1 MPNLLVR
8 PDPAA
13 GRLVY
18 SAAHW
23 KVAHIGQAHM
33 AISIPGLLDP
43 IDGDGPIVLLGA
55 NGSGKTRLAV
65 QMANSGSAE
74 FIPALRNIAV
84 PDQIPN
90 WTLQTATNELQNRT
104 NQRRN
109 TYWELV
115 PDIDALFGKLWS
127 SHAVE
132 AMRVYDEVL
141 QGVQPRDLPATVL
154 TKTKELWRA
163 VFPGRS
169 IAFTDFTARVTN
181 EYLGS
186 TTYTA
191 KHMSDGERTG
201 LYLAGRVFD
210 SAHPVVIVDEPE
222 THFHSRLAVRFW
234 DALESLSPTKRFVY
248 VTHDLNFALSRRDA
262 AIVLVRPN
270 QSPEKIVPGESLPSD
285 DVASILGAASFS
297 VYASRLIF
305 CEGREEK
312 SLDQELLRAWFNDRE
327 TALIPVGGCENVK
340 RCTAAFQTRAV
351 VSGFAAIG
359 IVDRDHWP
367 DDMLTGLTNVHVLPV
382 HEIESLYVLKPVYAA
397 IALHTGHNPEDIEA
411 RYAGAFAGFKR
422 QMSGVLANKL
432 ICERFK
438 ARSLMLVER
447 AFGST
452 VDFSDRAGLRNALI
466 AEIPRTAPVAEP
478 ETIWNEEER
487 IVNDALAS
495 DDPSIFLRV
504 LPGKPLVGPAAT
516 SLGLTKER
524 YCELLKIGLT
534 SSSDPSFASLH
545 TALETALA
553 PYLPLRHTAVA
564 PV

>member
-1 MPNLLVR
+1 
-8 PDPAA
+8 
-13 GRLVY
+13 
-18 SAAHW
+18 
-23 KVAHIGQAHM
+23 M
-33 AISIPGLLDP
+33 AISIPGLPNP

-115 PDIDALFGKLWS
+115 ADIDALFGKLWS

-141 QGVQPRDLPATVL
+141 RGAQPQSLPETVL
-154 TKTKELWRA
+154 TKTKELWRV

-234 DALESLSPTKRFVY
+234 DALESLSPSKRFVY

-262 AIVLVRPN
+262 ATVLVRPN
-270 QSPEKIVPGESLPSD
+270 QPPERVVPGASLPSD

-312 SLDQELLRAWFNDRE
+312 SLDQELLRAWFSDRE

-340 RCTAAFQTRAV
+340 RCTAAFQTKSV
-351 VSGFAAIG
+351 VSGFAASG

-367 DDMLTGLTNVHVLPV
+367 DELLTGLANVHVLPV
-382 HEIESLYVLKPVYAA
+382 HEIESLYVLKAVYSA
-397 IALHTGHNPEDIEA
+397 IAVQAGHKAETVEGL
-411 RYAGAFAGFKR
+411 YANAFGGFKR
-422 QMSGVLANKL
+422 QMAGTLANKL

-447 AFGST
+447 AFAST
-452 VDFSDRAGLRNALI
+452 VDFTDRAGLRSTLI
-466 AEIPRTAPVAEP
+466 SEIPRTAPAAEP
-478 ETIWNEEER
+478 EKIWDEEER
-487 IVNDALAS
+487 LVNAALAS
-495 DDPSIFLRV
+495 DDPSVFLRV
-504 LPGKPLVGPAAT
+504 LPGKPLIGTAAAT
-516 SLGLTKER
+516 LGISKER
-524 YCELLKIGLT
+524 YCELLKIGLG
-534 SSSDPSFASLH
+534 SSSDPAFQSLH
-545 TALETALA
+545 TALEIALA
-553 PYLPLRHTAVA
+553 PYLPPRRASGA
-564 PV
+564 PG